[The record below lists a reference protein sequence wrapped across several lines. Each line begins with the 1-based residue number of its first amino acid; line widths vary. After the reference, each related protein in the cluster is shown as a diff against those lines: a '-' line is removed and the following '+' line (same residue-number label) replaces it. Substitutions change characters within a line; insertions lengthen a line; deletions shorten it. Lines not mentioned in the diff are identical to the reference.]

1 MGDGLG
7 LLTAVYRDGR
17 VHIGGKSYAAGTFA
31 VHLLNQYYKNDT
43 GARVAVFRQSN
54 WNVQEQ
60 LAAGYLNETDFLKAG
75 EEILTI
81 LKTLPK
87 LKPFSSLDIAA
98 EKQHISELFTKENAA
113 TIQDYFRRRAAV
125 AQQDR
130 GVISLGVL
138 PPKYDK
144 SIFRKCETLC
154 ATVLQALRFYD
165 AIPEDMRI
173 AFSQLRQFVS
183 HVDEAERFDEQH
195 LLPLAAEVFGKT
207 PFPLSTEYM
216 ALPKRRNSRI
226 LVTARRIAFESYYSF
241 LLTDFFEGL
250 HYGHY
255 PRRCEI
261 CGQYFLMQSARRQK
275 YCSYGTAPELY
286 HGEKISC
293 RRYAIIRGK
302 AERAKDN
309 PLKAAYEKR
318 CAAIRS
324 EKSRG
329 TISAE
334 FAAAA
339 QAMAKRRL
347 ERAEEDDVYAAKDFH
362 KDLERAKLYA
372 DAEKR
377 LSR

>member
-1 MGDGLG
+1 MSDSLG

-17 VHIGGKSYAAGTFA
+17 VHIGGKHYAAGTFA

-43 GARVAVFRQSN
+43 AARIAVFRQHN

-75 EEILTI
+75 KEILTI

-98 EKQHISELFTKENAA
+98 EKQRISDLFTQENAA
-113 TIQDYFRRRAAV
+113 TIQDYFCRRAAV
-125 AQQDR
+125 AQQDQ
-130 GVISLGVL
+130 GAICMGIL
-138 PPKYDK
+138 PAEYDK
-144 SIFRKCETLC
+144 PLFRKGETLR
-154 ATVLQALRFYD
+154 ATVLQSLRFYD
-165 AIPEDMRI
+165 SIPEDMRR
-173 AFSQLRQFVS
+173 AFTQLRQFVS
-183 HVDEAERFDEQH
+183 RVDEVERFDEQH
-195 LLPLAAEVFGKT
+195 LLPLAAEVFGKVA
-207 PFPLSTEYM
+207 FPLNTEYI

-226 LVTARRIAFESYYSF
+226 LVTARRMNFESYYSF
-241 LLTDFFEGL
+241 VLTDVFEGL

-255 PRRCEI
+255 LRKCEV

-275 YCSYGTAPELY
+275 YCSYGTVPERY

-293 RRYAIIRGK
+293 RRYAVIQGK
-302 AERAKDN
+302 AERARDN

-347 ERAEEDDVYAAKDFH
+347 EQAEEDDTYAANGFY

-372 DAEKR
+372 DTDRKMK
-377 LSR
+377 S

>member
-1 MGDGLG
+1 MGDSLG

-17 VHIGGKSYAAGTFA
+17 VYIGGKSYAAGTFA

-43 GARVAVFRQSN
+43 AARIAVFRQSN

-60 LAAGYLNETDFLKAG
+60 LATGYLNETDFLKAE

-81 LKTLPK
+81 LRTLQK

-98 EKQHISELFTKENAA
+98 EKRRITELFTQENAA
-113 TIQDYFRRRAAV
+113 AIQDYFHRRAAV
-125 AQQDR
+125 AQQDQ
-130 GVISLGVL
+130 GAIGLGVL
-138 PPKYDK
+138 PPEYDK

-154 ATVLQALRFYD
+154 VTVLQVLRFYD
-165 AIPEDMRI
+165 SIPEDMRI
-173 AFSQLRQFVS
+173 AFSQLRKFVS
-183 HVDEAERFDEQH
+183 RVDEAERFDEQH
-195 LLPLAAEVFGKT
+195 LLPIAAEMFGEA
-207 PFPLSTEYM
+207 PFPLSTEYI
-216 ALPKRRNSRI
+216 AIPKRRNSRI
-226 LVTARRIAFESYYSF
+226 LVTARKMVFESYYSF
-241 LLTDFFEGL
+241 VLTDFFEGL
-250 HYGHY
+250 HHGYY

-261 CGQYFLMQSARRQK
+261 CGQYSLMQSARRQK

-286 HGEKISC
+286 NGKKISC

-347 ERAEEDDVYAAKDFH
+347 ERAEEDDVYATKDFH

-377 LSR
+377 LNR